1 MTPLSQIQGGARG
14 DSLRASMDT
23 AMRGKDESAAIQE
36 VSRQFEAILV
46 RQILNTA
53 HVGAAFGPE
62 EGSSTTS
69 EVYRDLLTS
78 QLADQISKSGDLGM
92 ARQMEGQLSRQVPG
106 GGTSVHGKP
115 LEPVWTD

>member
-1 MTPLSQIQGGARG
+1 
-14 DSLRASMDT
+14 
-23 AMRGKDESAAIQE
+23 MRGKDESAAIHE

-62 EGSSTTS
+62 PGSSTTS
-69 EVYRDLLTS
+69 DVYRDMLTS

-92 ARQMEGQLSRQVPG
+92 AKQMERQLSRQVPG
-106 GGTSVHGKP
+106 DVAKEHSKP

>member
-1 MTPLSQIQGGARG
+1 MNSIPQFQVATQG
-14 DSLRASMDT
+14 DSLRGAMDT

-62 EGSSTTS
+62 SKSSTTS
-69 EVYRDLLTS
+69 EVYRDMLTS

-92 ARQMEGQLSRQVPG
+92 AKQMERQLSRQVPG
-106 GGTSVHGKP
+106 GVTPGHAKP
-115 LEPVWTD
+115 LGTVWTD

>member
-1 MTPLSQIQGGARG
+1 MHG
-14 DSLRASMDT
+14 DGLRESMDS

-62 EGSSTTS
+62 SGASTTS
-69 EVYRDLLTS
+69 EVYRDMLTS

-92 ARQMEGQLSRQVPG
+92 SKQLERQLSRQVPG
-106 GGTSVHGKP
+106 AVAPGHAKP
-115 LEPVWTD
+115 LDAVWTD

>member
-1 MTPLSQIQGGARG
+1 MNSIPSFQVGTHG

-62 EGSSTTS
+62 AGTSTTS
-69 EVYRDLLTS
+69 DVYRDMLTS

-92 ARQMEGQLSRQVPG
+92 AKQMERQLGRQVPG
-106 GGTSVHGKP
+106 GAVEGHSKQ
-115 LEPVWTD
+115 LKPVWTD